1 MKPFDLTLAKSGHP
15 IVTREGRPAR
25 FIAHVPEV
33 ANRAT
38 RVIVS
43 VDEGNDLYSLK
54 TYFESGK
61 YIEGE
66 ENGDDLFHPTKKKSG
81 WINLFAPALNKPD
94 VYPSAEVWSARGYAE
109 TAGKMQDNYITTIE
123 IHWEE

>member
-1 MKPFDLTLAKSGHP
+1 MKPFNLDLAKSGHP
-15 IVTREGRPAR
+15 IVIRAGRPAR

-33 ANRAT
+33 ANSAT

-43 VDEGNDLYSLK
+43 VDEGNGLYSLK

-61 YIEGE
+61 YIDGE
-66 ENGDDLFHPTKKKSG
+66 ENGDDLLHPVVKKSG
-81 WINLFAPALNKPD
+81 WINLFAAIDNPD
-94 VYPSAEVWSARGYAE
+94 TRLGSKVWKSREYAE
-109 TAGKMQDNYITTIE
+109 MSGKPQRGYITTIE